1 MGKVW
6 QLWFENLQTLFN
18 FLENAL
24 INAQEK
30 NYNGERI
37 YDIYSKLLNNR
48 IIFLNGEINDDVSS
62 LIVSELLYLDSIN
75 HEDIHIYI
83 NSPGGSVT
91 SGLAIIDTM
100 NLVKSDVSTLALGL
114 CASMAAVI
122 LSAGRKNKRYSLPNS
137 EIMIHQVL
145 GGAEGKATDIKI
157 QAERILKMK
166 KKINNLLSELTGK
179 SVKKINKDTEK
190 DYYFNPKEAIKY
202 GLIDKII

>member
-1 MGKVW
+1 M
-6 QLWFENLQTLFN
+6 
-18 FLENAL
+18 L
-24 INAQEK
+24 IPNIIEK

-62 LIVSELLYLDSIN
+62 LIVSELLYLDSLN
-75 HEDIHIYI
+75 HQDIHIYI

-100 NLVKSDVSTLALGL
+100 NLIKSDVSTLSVGL

-122 LSAGRKNKRYSLPNS
+122 LAAGTKNKRYSLPNS

-145 GGAEGKATDIKI
+145 GGAEGKASDIKI

-166 KKINNLLSELTGK
+166 KKINNILSNLTGK
-179 SVKKINKDTEK
+179 SIKKINKDTEK
-190 DYYFNPKEAIKY
+190 DYYLNPKEAIKY

>member
-1 MGKVW
+1 M
-6 QLWFENLQTLFN
+6 
-18 FLENAL
+18 L
-24 INAQEK
+24 IPNIIEK

-48 IIFLNGEINDDVSS
+48 IIFLNGEINNDVSS
-62 LIVSELLYLDSIN
+62 LIVSELLYLDSLN
-75 HEDIHIYI
+75 HQDIHIYI

-100 NLVKSDVSTLALGL
+100 NLIKSDVSTLSVGL

-122 LSAGRKNKRYSLPNS
+122 LAAGTKNKRYSLPNS

-145 GGAEGKATDIKI
+145 GGAEGKASDIKI

-166 KKINNLLSELTGK
+166 KKINNILSNLTGK
-179 SVKKINKDTEK
+179 SIKKINKDTEK
-190 DYYFNPKEAIKY
+190 DYYLNPKEAIKY

>member
-1 MGKVW
+1 M
-6 QLWFENLQTLFN
+6 
-18 FLENAL
+18 L
-24 INAQEK
+24 IPNIIEK

-62 LIVSELLYLDSIN
+62 LIVSELLYLDSLN
-75 HEDIHIYI
+75 HQDIHIYI

-100 NLVKSDVSTLALGL
+100 NLIKSDVSTLSVGL

-122 LSAGRKNKRYSLPNS
+122 LAAGTKNKRYSLPNS

-145 GGAEGKATDIKI
+145 GGVEGKASDVQV

-166 KKINNLLSELTGK
+166 KKMNIILADITGK

-190 DYYFNPKEAIKY
+190 DYYLNPKEAIKY

>member
-1 MGKVW
+1 M
-6 QLWFENLQTLFN
+6 
-18 FLENAL
+18 L
-24 INAQEK
+24 IPNIIEK

-62 LIVSELLYLDSIN
+62 LIVSELLYLDSLN
-75 HEDIHIYI
+75 HQDIHIYI

-100 NLVKSDVSTLALGL
+100 NLIKSDVSTLSVGL

-122 LSAGRKNKRYSLPNS
+122 LAAGTKNKRYSLPNS

-145 GGAEGKATDIKI
+145 GGVEGKASDVKI

-166 KKINNLLSELTGK
+166 KKLNNILATLTGK
-179 SVKKINKDTEK
+179 SIKKINKDTEK
-190 DYYFNPKEAIKY
+190 DYYLNPKEAIKY

>member
-1 MGKVW
+1 M
-6 QLWFENLQTLFN
+6 
-18 FLENAL
+18 L
-24 INAQEK
+24 IPNIIEK

-62 LIVSELLYLDSIN
+62 LIVSELLYLDSLN
-75 HEDIHIYI
+75 HEDIQLYI

-91 SGLAIIDTM
+91 SGLSIIDTM
-100 NLVKSDVSTLALGL
+100 NLIKSDVSTLAVGL

-122 LSAGRKNKRYSLPNS
+122 LAAGTKNKRCSLPNS

-145 GGAEGKATDIKI
+145 GGVEGKASDVQV

-166 KKINNLLSELTGK
+166 KKMNIILADITGK
-179 SVKKINKDTEK
+179 SVKKL
-190 DYYFNPKEAIKY
+190 IK
-202 GLIDKII
+202 IRKKIIILIPKKLLDMCLLIK

>member
-1 MGKVW
+1 M
-6 QLWFENLQTLFN
+6 
-18 FLENAL
+18 L
-24 INAQEK
+24 IPNIIEK

-62 LIVSELLYLDSIN
+62 LIVSELLYLDSLN

-122 LSAGRKNKRYSLPNS
+122 LSAGKKNKRYSLPNS

-145 GGAEGKATDIKI
+145 GGAEGKASDIKI
-157 QAERILKMK
+157 QAERILEMK

-202 GLIDKII
+202 GLIDKVI

>member
-1 MGKVW
+1 M
-6 QLWFENLQTLFN
+6 
-18 FLENAL
+18 L
-24 INAQEK
+24 IPNIIEK

-62 LIVSELLYLDSIN
+62 LIVSELLYLDSLN

-122 LSAGRKNKRYSLPNS
+122 LSAGKKNKRYS
-137 EIMIHQVL
+137 
-145 GGAEGKATDIKI
+145 T
-157 QAERILKMK
+157 
-166 KKINNLLSELTGK
+166 
-179 SVKKINKDTEK
+179 
-190 DYYFNPKEAIKY
+190 
-202 GLIDKII
+202 

>member
-1 MGKVW
+1 M
-6 QLWFENLQTLFN
+6 
-18 FLENAL
+18 L
-24 INAQEK
+24 IPNIIEK

-48 IIFLNGEINDDVSS
+48 IIFLNGEINDDISS
-62 LIVSELLYLDSIN
+62 LIVSELLYLDSLN
-75 HEDIHIYI
+75 HEDIELYI

-91 SGLAIIDTM
+91 SGLSIIDTM
-100 NLVKSDVSTLALGL
+100 NLIKSNVSTLAVGL

-122 LSAGRKNKRYSLPNS
+122 LAAGTKNKRCSLPNS

-145 GGAEGKATDIKI
+145 GGVEGKASDVQV

-166 KKINNLLSELTGK
+166 KKMNMMLADITGK

-190 DYYFNPKEAIKY
+190 DYYLNPKEAIKY
-202 GLIDKII
+202 GLIDKVI

>member
-1 MGKVW
+1 M
-6 QLWFENLQTLFN
+6 
-18 FLENAL
+18 L
-24 INAQEK
+24 IPNIIEK

-62 LIVSELLYLDSIN
+62 LIVSELLYLDSLN
-75 HEDIHIYI
+75 HQDIHIYI

-100 NLVKSDVSTLALGL
+100 NLIKSDVSTLSVGL

-122 LSAGRKNKRYSLPNS
+122 LAAGTKNKRYSLPNS

-145 GGAEGKATDIKI
+145 GGAEGKASDVKI

-166 KKINNLLSELTGK
+166 KKINNILSNLTGK
-179 SVKKINKDTEK
+179 SIKKINKDTEK
-190 DYYFNPKEAIKY
+190 DYYLNPKEAIKY